1 MRIIQS
7 PSPVSLSLHKVVTS
21 NISFFCMTKASFLQL
36 EAMDFR
42 LDGYDHNSFHR
53 EAVAMHCS
61 IDIDSILIRVH
72 PAVRPTMHST

>member
-21 NISFFCMTKASFLQL
+21 NISFFCMKKASFLQL

-42 LDGYDHNSFHR
+42 LDGYDHNSLPLSFW
-53 EAVAMHCS
+53 VS
-61 IDIDSILIRVH
+61 DGVGFLG
-72 PAVRPTMHST
+72 